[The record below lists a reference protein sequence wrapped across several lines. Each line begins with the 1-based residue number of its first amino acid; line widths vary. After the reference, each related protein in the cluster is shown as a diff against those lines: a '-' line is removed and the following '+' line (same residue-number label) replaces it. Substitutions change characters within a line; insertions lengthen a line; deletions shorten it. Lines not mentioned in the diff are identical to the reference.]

1 MTINWRST
9 NTMVFSREPTE
20 CKVEVG
26 DVQLEQAKE
35 TVYLGVRLSGNGRME
50 SELERRI
57 GRAATVRSGGSEK
70 NGLWE

>member
-1 MTINWRST
+1 MTVNWRNT

-35 TVYLGVRLSGNGRME
+35 RVYIPRGEV
-50 SELERRI
+50 
-57 GRAATVRSGGSEK
+57 
-70 NGLWE
+70 

>member
-20 CKVEVG
+20 CTVEVG

-35 TVYLGVRLSGNGRME
+35 TVHVPRGEV
-50 SELERRI
+50 
-57 GRAATVRSGGSEK
+57 
-70 NGLWE
+70 